1 MQTVLNCKLY
11 YHQELSIFWK
21 KTKKQNHSSINRRLK
36 ANTQKQ
42 RRRVVNIF
50 LMIVIN
56 ILCNPDSSRYGC
68 YFQ

>member
-21 KTKKQNHSSINRRLK
+21 KTKKQNHSSTLP
-36 ANTQKQ
+36 Q